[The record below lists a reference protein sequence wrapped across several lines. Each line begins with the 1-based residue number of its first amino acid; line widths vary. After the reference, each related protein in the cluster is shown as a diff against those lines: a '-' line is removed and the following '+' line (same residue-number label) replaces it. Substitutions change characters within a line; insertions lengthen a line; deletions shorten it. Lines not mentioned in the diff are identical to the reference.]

1 MTEANKQQW
10 TELIRFNEQGLV
22 PAIIQDAASK
32 EVLMLGYMNEGSLHK
47 TIESGET
54 WFWSRSK
61 KNCGTKGQH
70 PGISRKLQI
79 LRMTVTRTPCW

>member
-32 EVLMLGYMNEGSLHK
+32 EVLMLGYMNERSLHK

-54 WFWSRSK
+54 WF
-61 KNCGTKGQH
+61 
-70 PGISRKLQI
+70 
-79 LRMTVTRTPCW
+79 